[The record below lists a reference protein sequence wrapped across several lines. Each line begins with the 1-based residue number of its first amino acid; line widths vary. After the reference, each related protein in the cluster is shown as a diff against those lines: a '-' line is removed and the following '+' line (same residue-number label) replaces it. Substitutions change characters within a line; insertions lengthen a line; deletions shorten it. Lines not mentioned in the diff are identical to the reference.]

1 VKPDTAPET
10 PKTDTPKL
18 ESDRYLGSALRQG
31 RISIRGARTHNL
43 KNIDLDIPRDQLV
56 VITGLSGSGK
66 SSLAFDTL
74 YAEGQRRYV
83 ESLSA
88 YARQFLQLM
97 DKPDVDLIEGL
108 SPAISIEQKA
118 TSHNPRSTVGT
129 VTEIHDYLRLLFARA
144 GTPHCPDHD
153 LPLQAQTVA
162 QMVDTVMA
170 LPQDTKLMI
179 LAPVAREK
187 KGEFEKLFEQMQALG
202 YVRFRINGQV
212 VEAEDLPELKKN
224 DKHAIDVVI
233 DRLKV
238 RSDAVG
244 PEPSSAVRADPPPSA
259 LADPPPSAL
268 ADPPPSALADPPPSV
283 RAELVEAGDGPS
295 TGSGR
300 TAVGSSGRA
309 AVEISGRT
317 AVGSS
322 GRTAVEAS
330 ARTVN
335 ARDALRQRLAESFE
349 AALNLAEQRALAVEM
364 DSGKEHL
371 FNARFACPVCNH
383 SIAELEPR
391 VFSFNSPQGACPSCD
406 GIGTMEFF
414 DPERV
419 VAFPSLSLASGAIK
433 GWDRRN
439 GFYFSMLESLA
450 KHYRFDVEAPF
461 ENLAPAVQQVILHG
475 SGDEEIKFSYRL
487 ESGASQGK
495 KVSKKHPFEGIIPN
509 MTRRYRE
516 TDSPL
521 VREDLARYRST
532 QPCTSCHGTRLKR
545 DARHVRI
552 GEGAQARAIYE
563 ISHVTLGEAQSY
575 FNSLQLKGA
584 KANIADKVVREIASR
599 LKFLNDVGLNYLSLD
614 RSADTLSGGEAQ
626 RIRLASQIG
635 SGLTGVMYVLDEPS
649 IGLHQRDNDR
659 LIGTL
664 RHLRDLGNSVLV
676 VEHDEDMIRVA
687 DHVID
692 MGPGA
697 GVHGGRVMAQG
708 TCAQI
713 MAVPDSVTGQY
724 MSGRKQIAIPKR
736 HPPGLDW
743 VEVIG
748 ARGHS
753 LKNVSV
759 KFPVGLLTCVTGVS
773 GSGKST
779 LVNDTLYAA
788 AAQHIH
794 RAHEEPAPH
803 EDILGL
809 QHFDKVI
816 NVDQSPIGRTPRSNP
831 ATYTGLFTPIR
842 ELMAEVPAARERG
855 YGPGRFSFNVNA
867 TSGGGRCEA
876 CQGDGMVKVE
886 MHFLPDVYV
895 PCDVCHG
902 QRYNRE
908 TLEIQYKGQNIAQI
922 LDMTVEAAYAF
933 FSAVPSIARKLQ
945 TLLDV
950 GLSYIRLGQSAT
962 TLSGGEAQRVKLAQE
977 LSKRD
982 TGRTLYILDEP
993 TTGLH
998 FADIDLL
1005 LKVLHQLR
1013 DAGNTIVVIEHNLD
1027 VIKTADWV
1035 IDMGPEG
1042 GDGGGTVVAEG
1053 TPEEIATHPQSH
1065 TGRYLARLL

>member
-1 VKPDTAPET
+1 
-10 PKTDTPKL
+10 
-18 ESDRYLGSALRQG
+18 
-31 RISIRGARTHNL
+31 
-43 KNIDLDIPRDQLV
+43 
-56 VITGLSGSGK
+56 
-66 SSLAFDTL
+66 
-74 YAEGQRRYV
+74 
-83 ESLSA
+83 
-88 YARQFLQLM
+88 
-97 DKPDVDLIEGL
+97 
-108 SPAISIEQKA
+108 
-118 TSHNPRSTVGT
+118 
-129 VTEIHDYLRLLFARA
+129 
-144 GTPHCPDHD
+144 
-153 LPLQAQTVA
+153 
-162 QMVDTVMA
+162 
-170 LPQDTKLMI
+170 
-179 LAPVAREK
+179 
-187 KGEFEKLFEQMQALG
+187 
-202 YVRFRINGQV
+202 
-212 VEAEDLPELKKN
+212 
-224 DKHAIDVVI
+224 
-233 DRLKV
+233 
-238 RSDAVG
+238 
-244 PEPSSAVRADPPPSA
+244 
-259 LADPPPSAL
+259 
-268 ADPPPSALADPPPSV
+268 
-283 RAELVEAGDGPS
+283 
-295 TGSGR
+295 
-300 TAVGSSGRA
+300 
-309 AVEISGRT
+309 
-317 AVGSS
+317 
-322 GRTAVEAS
+322 
-330 ARTVN
+330 
-335 ARDALRQRLAESFE
+335 
-349 AALNLAEQRALAVEM
+349 
-364 DSGKEHL
+364 
-371 FNARFACPVCNH
+371 
-383 SIAELEPR
+383 
-391 VFSFNSPQGACPSCD
+391 
-406 GIGTMEFF
+406 
-414 DPERV
+414 
-419 VAFPSLSLASGAIK
+419 
-433 GWDRRN
+433 
-439 GFYFSMLESLA
+439 MLESLA
-450 KHYRFDVEAPF
+450 RHYKFDVEVPF
-461 ENLAPAVQQVILHG
+461 ENLAPDVQQVVLHG
-475 SGDEEIKFSYRL
+475 SGAEEIKFSYIM

-516 TDSPL
+516 TDSQL
-521 VREDLARYRST
+521 VREDLARLRST
-532 QPCTSCHGTRLKR
+532 QPCTSCQGTRLKR

-563 ISHVTLGEAQSY
+563 ISHATLGEAQSY
-575 FNSLQLKGA
+575 FQGLQLQGA
-584 KANIADKVVREIASR
+584 KADIADKVVREIASR

-664 RHLRDLGNSVLV
+664 KHLRDLGNSVLV
-676 VEHDEDMIRVA
+676 VEHDEDMIRTA
-687 DHVID
+687 DHVVD

-708 TCAQI
+708 SCEQI
-713 MAVPDSVTGQY
+713 MAAPDSITGQY
-724 MSGRKQIAIPKR
+724 MSGRKQIAVPQR
-736 HPPGLDW
+736 HEPGKDW
-743 VEVIG
+743 LEVVG
-748 ARGHS
+748 ASGHS
-753 LKNVSV
+753 LKKVNVQ
-759 KFPVGLLTCVTGVS
+759 FPVGLLTCVTGVS

-788 AAQHIH
+788 AAQLIH
-794 RAHEEPAPH
+794 RAHDEPAAH
-803 EDILGL
+803 DEIRGL

-831 ATYTGLFTPIR
+831 ATYTGLFTHIR

-855 YGPGRFSFNVNA
+855 YGPGRFSFNV
-867 TSGGGRCEA
+867 TGGRCEA

-902 QRYNRE
+902 MRYNRE
-908 TLEIQYKGQNIAQI
+908 TLEVQYKGQNIAQI

-1053 TPEEIATHPQSH
+1053 TPEQIAAHPHSH